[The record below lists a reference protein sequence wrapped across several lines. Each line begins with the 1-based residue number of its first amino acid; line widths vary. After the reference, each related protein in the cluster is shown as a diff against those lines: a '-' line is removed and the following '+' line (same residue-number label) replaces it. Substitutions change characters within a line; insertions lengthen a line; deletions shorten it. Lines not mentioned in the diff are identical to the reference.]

1 MFYLIL
7 VFVMFFSFCPQ
18 VVRAQQL
25 DQQRDDPMVEAQEKL
40 LNAKGS
46 YKTIKGQEKAIKDM
60 KKATKLSL
68 RAAKLRA
75 KAEVLQIKADVLVHK
90 ANQAALS
97 RGLYITNPSAAVQL
111 QSASAPPPSA
121 GGATS
126 QTANAP
132 SYVPVPGRPINIII
146 PKDEEV
152 SYQDNFTNTP

>member
-7 VFVMFFSFCPQ
+7 VFVMFFSFCSQ
-18 VVRAQQL
+18 TVRAQAL
-25 DQQRDDPMVEAQEKL
+25 DQQTDDPMVEAQEKL

-46 YKTIKGQEKAIKDM
+46 YKTINEQVKAIKDM

-75 KAEVLQIKADVLVHK
+75 KAEVLQIKADTLVHK

-97 RGLYITNPSAAVQL
+97 RGLYITSPNSAVQL
-111 QSASAPPPSA
+111 QSASAPPLTS
-121 GGATS
+121 GSATS
-126 QTANAP
+126 QKAKAP

-152 SYQDNFTNTP
+152 SYQDGSTNTP